1 MRQILK
7 TIILFF
13 FLLVEG
19 KSLTIHDMLG
29 REVVFSHTA
38 QKAFSASPPM
48 MVLLYTLAP
57 NKMLGVNYSFLAVEK
72 EFMLPSVQKLPVLGG
87 FFGGGNHANIENILA
102 LKPDVVFVW
111 DLTQVSAK
119 HFENIFQSSGIPLVY
134 IRQDNLYDTIEAI
147 ELMSRILGVQKRGE
161 ALIEYAR
168 KSLKRVENSVKALKD
183 TSRKRVY
190 FAQGEDGLYTECS
203 NGAQSQIITLAGGI
217 NVHQCPNNEPN
228 NYKRE
233 KISIETLYMYDPDVI
248 IVREKSFF
256 DSLATNQ
263 RWHNLRAYKQKQIY
277 LMPSSPFAWLSRP
290 PSLMRFLG
298 LPWLHHLLYPKH
310 FAFDTYKQTAY
321 FYKKFLHVTL
331 TKQDINQ
338 LLKGG
343 IK

>member
-1 MRQILK
+1 MQQIFK
-7 TIILFF
+7 TIILFL
-13 FLLVEG
+13 FLLVDG
-19 KSLTIHDMLG
+19 KSFSIQDMLG
-29 REVVFSHTA
+29 REVVFSHTP

-72 EFMLPSVQKLPVLGG
+72 EFMLPSVQNLPVLGG
-87 FFGGGNHANIENILA
+87 FFGGGNHANIESILA
-102 LKPDVVFVW
+102 LKPDVVFAW
-111 DLTQVSAK
+111 DLTLNTAK
-119 HFENIFQSSGIPLVY
+119 HFEDVFKSSGIPFVY
-134 IRQDNLYDTIEAI
+134 IREESLYDTLDAVK
-147 ELMSRILGVQKRGE
+147 LMSKILGVEERGK
-161 ALIEYAR
+161 ALIEYG
-168 KSLKRVENSVKALKD
+168 KNSLRRVEKSVKTLNNIP
-183 TSRKRVY
+183 RKRVY

-203 NGAQSQIITLAGGI
+203 NGSQSQIITLAGGI
-217 NVHQCPNNEPN
+217 NVHQCPKNEPG

-233 KISIETLYMYDPDVI
+233 HISMETLYLYDPQVI
-248 IVREKSFF
+248 IVREKNFF
-256 DSLATNQ
+256 DSLRKNK

-277 LMPSSPFAWLSRP
+277 LMPSSPFPWLSRP